1 MNLKRI
7 SFSSRAVVEDPFSWA
22 YELEDHGYTGWEI
35 VQEGTQCLTG
45 ETITHVQEI
54 RDTTDLELT
63 LHLPFSD
70 MNLGGLNTRIRNEV
84 LHQMK
89 DYLNIASEF
98 VELAV
103 VHPGYLSP
111 HGAQLPD
118 LAWQTNIESLQSI
131 CDFAADQGI
140 TIAVENMPEVP
151 KIFGKYPQEMLQMV
165 EEIKR
170 DNVGLTFDIG
180 HANTMGLD
188 KDKGTEIMDD
198 FLKMYKGKI
207 THVHLHDNMGKN
219 DEHLPIGK
227 GNVDWKHVM
236 NSLSNYKGRFV
247 TEVNCV
253 EEGVES
259 LKFLKSL

>member
-1 MNLKRI
+1 MNLKKI
-7 SFSSRAVVEDPFSWA
+7 SYSSRAIVEDPFIWA

-35 VQEGTQCLTG
+35 VQEGMQCLTSKN
-45 ETITHVQEI
+45 ITRIREI
-54 RDTTDLELT
+54 RDTTNLELT

-70 MNLGGLNTRIRNEV
+70 MNLGGLNTGIRNEV

-89 DYLNIASEF
+89 DCLLIASDL

-131 CDFAADQGI
+131 CDFARDYGI
-140 TIAVENMPEVP
+140 TIVVENMPQVP

-165 EEIKR
+165 EEVNR

-180 HANTMGLD
+180 HANTMGS
-188 KDKGTEIMDD
+188 EIMDD
-198 FLKMYKGKI
+198 FLKMYKSKI
-207 THVHLHDNMGKN
+207 SHVHLHDNMGKS

-227 GNVDWKHVM
+227 GNVDWKCVID
-236 NSLSNYKGRFV
+236 SLSNYKGRFV

-253 EEGVES
+253 NEGVES
-259 LKFLKSL
+259 LAFLKGL

>member
-35 VQEGTQCLTG
+35 VQEGTQCLTN
-45 ETITHVQEI
+45 ETLTQVQDI
-54 RDTTDLELT
+54 HDTTNLELT

-70 MNLGGLNTRIRNEV
+70 MNLGGLNTGIRNEV

-89 DYLNIASEF
+89 DYLQRASDF

-118 LAWQTNIESLQSI
+118 LAWKTNIESLQSL
-131 CDFAADQGI
+131 CDFAADCGI

-151 KIFGKYPQEMLQMV
+151 KIFGKYPKEILQMV
-165 EEIKR
+165 EEVNR
-170 DNVGLTFDIG
+170 DNVGLTLDIG
-180 HANTMGLD
+180 HANTMGA
-188 KDKGTEIMDD
+188 KVMDD
-198 FLKMYKGKI
+198 FLQMYKGRVS
-207 THVHLHDNMGKN
+207 HVHLHDNMGKS

-227 GNVDWKHVM
+227 GNVDWNRVM
-236 NSLSNYKGRFV
+236 DGLSNYKGRFV

-259 LKFLKSL
+259 LEFLKSL

>member
-1 MNLKRI
+1 MNLKRV

-35 VQEGTQCLTG
+35 VQEGTQCLTC

-54 RDTTDLELT
+54 HDTTNLELT

-70 MNLGGLNTRIRNEV
+70 MNLAGLNTGIRNEV

-89 DYLNIASEF
+89 DYLKIASGF

-111 HGAQLPD
+111 HGAQLPN

-131 CDFAADQGI
+131 CDFAADHGI
-140 TIAVENMPEVP
+140 MIAVENMPEVP

-165 EEIKR
+165 EEINR
-170 DNVGLTFDIG
+170 DNVGLTLDIG
-180 HANTMGLD
+180 HVNTMGIGI
-188 KDKGTEIMDD
+188 GTEIMDD
-198 FLKMYKGKI
+198 FLKMYKGRI
-207 THVHLHDNMGKN
+207 SHVHLHDNMGKK

-227 GNVDWKHVM
+227 GNIDWKRVIE
-236 NSLSNYKGRFV
+236 SLSNYKGRFV

-253 EEGVES
+253 DEGVES
-259 LKFLKSL
+259 LAFLKCL

>member
-35 VQEGTQCLTG
+35 VQEGTQCLTS
-45 ETITHVQEI
+45 ETLTHVQDI
-54 RDTTDLELT
+54 HDTTNLELT

-70 MNLGGLNTRIRNEV
+70 MNLGGLNTGIRNEV

-89 DYLNIASEF
+89 DYLKIASDF

-131 CDFAADQGI
+131 CDFAADCGI
-140 TIAVENMPEVP
+140 MIAVENMPEVP
-151 KIFGKYPQEMLQMV
+151 KIFGKYPKEMLQMV
-165 EEIKR
+165 EEVNR
-170 DNVGLTFDIG
+170 DNVGLTIDIG
-180 HANTMGLD
+180 HANTMGP
-188 KDKGTEIMDD
+188 KIMDD
-198 FLKMYKGKI
+198 FLKMYKGRI
-207 THVHLHDNMGKN
+207 SHVHLHDNMGKK
-219 DEHLPIGK
+219 DEHLPLGK

-236 NSLSNYKGRFV
+236 DSLSNYKGRFV

-253 EEGVES
+253 DEGVES
-259 LKFLKSL
+259 LVFLKSL

>member
-35 VQEGTQCLTG
+35 VQEGTQCLTS
-45 ETITHVQEI
+45 ETITQVKEI
-54 RDTTDLELT
+54 HDTTDLELT

-70 MNLGGLNTRIRNEV
+70 MNLAGLNTGIRNEV

-89 DYLNIASEF
+89 DYLKIASDF

-131 CDFAADQGI
+131 CDFAADCGI
-140 TIAVENMPEVP
+140 MIAVENMPEVP
-151 KIFGKYPQEMLQMV
+151 KIFGKYPQEMLQII
-165 EEIKR
+165 EEVNR
-170 DNVGLTFDIG
+170 DNVGLTLDIG
-180 HANTMGLD
+180 HANTIGT
-188 KDKGTEIMDD
+188 GTEIMND
-198 FLKMYKGKI
+198 FLNMYKGRI
-207 THVHLHDNMGKN
+207 SHVHLHDNMGKS

-227 GNVDWKHVM
+227 GNIDWVYVM
-236 NSLSNYKGRFV
+236 DSLSNYRGRFV

-253 EEGVES
+253 DEGVES
-259 LKFLKSL
+259 LVFLKGL

>member
-1 MNLKRI
+1 MDLKRI
-7 SFSSRAVVEDPFSWA
+7 SFSSRAIVEDPFIWA

-35 VQEGTQCLTG
+35 VQEGTQCLTS
-45 ETITHVQEI
+45 ETITHVQDI

-70 MNLGGLNTRIRNEV
+70 MNLAGLNTGIRNEV

-89 DYLNIASEF
+89 DYLLIASNF

-131 CDFAADQGI
+131 CDFAADHGI

-151 KIFGKYPQEMLQMV
+151 KIFGKYPQEILQMV
-165 EEIKR
+165 KDVNR
-170 DNVGLTFDIG
+170 DNVGLTLDIG
-180 HANTMGLD
+180 HANTMG
-188 KDKGTEIMDD
+188 KDIMDD
-198 FLKMYKGKI
+198 FLKMYKGRI
-207 THVHLHDNMGKN
+207 SHVHLHDNRGKS
-219 DEHLPIGK
+219 DEHLPLGK
-227 GNVDWKHVM
+227 GNIDWKHVM
-236 NSLSNYKGRFV
+236 DNLSNYKGRFV

-253 EEGVES
+253 DEGIES
-259 LKFLKSL
+259 LAFFKKL

>member
-1 MNLKRI
+1 MDLKRI

-35 VQEGTQCLTG
+35 VQEGTQCLTS
-45 ETITHVQEI
+45 ETLTQVQDI
-54 RDTTDLELT
+54 HDTTNLELS

-84 LHQMK
+84 LKQMK
-89 DYLNIASEF
+89 DFLNIASNF
-98 VELAV
+98 VKLAV
-103 VHPGYLSP
+103 IHPGYLSP

-131 CDFAADQGI
+131 CDFAADHGI
-140 TIAVENMPEVP
+140 TIAVENMPKVP
-151 KIFGKYPQEMLQMV
+151 KIFGKYPKEMLQMV
-165 EEIKR
+165 EEVNR
-170 DNVGLTFDIG
+170 DNVGLTLDIG
-180 HANTMGLD
+180 HANTMGA
-188 KDKGTEIMDD
+188 KVMND
-198 FLKMYKGKI
+198 FLKMYKNRI
-207 THVHLHDNMGKN
+207 SHIHLHDNMGKN

-227 GNVDWKHVM
+227 GNVDWKHVID
-236 NSLSNYKGRFV
+236 SLSNYRGRFV

-259 LKFLKSL
+259 LEFLKNL

>member
-1 MNLKRI
+1 MKLKRV

-35 VQEGTQCLTG
+35 VQEGTQCLTS

-54 RDTTDLELT
+54 HDTTNLELT

-70 MNLGGLNTRIRNEV
+70 MNLAGLNTGIRNEV

-89 DYLNIASEF
+89 DYLKIASDF

-111 HGAQLPD
+111 HGAQLPN

-131 CDFAADQGI
+131 CDFAADYGI
-140 TIAVENMPEVP
+140 MIAVENMPEVP

-165 EEIKR
+165 EEINR
-170 DNVGLTFDIG
+170 DNVGLTLDIG
-180 HANTMGLD
+180 HANTIGV
-188 KDKGTEIMDD
+188 GTEIMDD
-198 FLKMYKGKI
+198 FLKMYKGRI
-207 THVHLHDNMGKN
+207 SHVHLHDNMGKK

-227 GNVDWKHVM
+227 GNIDWKRVM
-236 NSLSNYKGRFV
+236 DSLSNYKGRFV

-253 EEGVES
+253 DEGVES
-259 LKFLKSL
+259 LAFLNDL

>member
-1 MNLKRI
+1 MDLKKI

-22 YELEDHGYTGWEI
+22 YGLEDHGYTGWEI
-35 VQEGTQCLTG
+35 VQEGAQCLTN
-45 ETITHVQEI
+45 ETIAQVKEI
-54 RDTTDLELT
+54 RDTTNLELS

-70 MNLGGLNTRIRNEV
+70 MNLAGLNTGIRNEV

-89 DYLNIASEF
+89 DYLQRASDF
-98 VELAV
+98 VKLAV

-131 CDFAADQGI
+131 CDFAADFGI
-140 TIAVENMPEVP
+140 TIAVENMPQVP

-165 EEIKR
+165 EEVNR
-170 DNVGLTFDIG
+170 DNVGLTLDVG

-188 KDKGTEIMDD
+188 KDKDTEIMDD
-198 FLKMYKGKI
+198 FLKMYKGRVS
-207 THVHLHDNMGKN
+207 HVHLHDNMGKR
-219 DEHLPIGK
+219 DEHLPLGK
-227 GNVDWKHVM
+227 GNVDWEHVM
-236 NSLSNYKGRFV
+236 DSLSNYKGRFV

-253 EEGVES
+253 DEGLES
-259 LKFLKSL
+259 LEFLKNL

>member
-35 VQEGTQCLTG
+35 VQEGTQCLTS
-45 ETITHVQEI
+45 ETLTQVQDI
-54 RDTTDLELT
+54 HDTTNLELS

-84 LHQMK
+84 LKQMK
-89 DYLNIASEF
+89 DFLNIASNF
-98 VELAV
+98 VKLAV
-103 VHPGYLSP
+103 IHPGYLSP

-131 CDFAADQGI
+131 CDFAADCGI
-140 TIAVENMPEVP
+140 MIAVENMPEVP
-151 KIFGKYPQEMLQMV
+151 KIFGKYPKEMLQMV
-165 EEIKR
+165 EEVNR
-170 DNVGLTFDIG
+170 DNVGLTLDIG
-180 HANTMGLD
+180 HANTMGA
-188 KDKGTEIMDD
+188 KVMND
-198 FLKMYKGKI
+198 FLKMYKNRI
-207 THVHLHDNMGKN
+207 SHVHLHDNMGKN

-227 GNVDWKHVM
+227 GNVDWKHVID
-236 NSLSNYKGRFV
+236 SLSNYRGRFV

-259 LKFLKSL
+259 LEFLKNL